1 MKPIRFQLMDI
12 VRSLGGTVK
21 NNDSRIPALL
31 KQVKD
36 AIEEQ
41 DNEPQ

>member
-1 MKPIRFQLMDI
+1 MKPIRLQLMDI

-31 KQVKD
+31 KQVKENLPD
-36 AIEEQ
+36 E
-41 DNEPQ
+41 